1 MTGLALL
8 ASQLRGLLEKRATYA
23 VRRSLTV
30 INVDNDDDDDDDDDD
45 NHGDDDDAHKCF
57 VPGGFSSQ

>member
-30 INVDNDDDDDDDDDD
+30 INVDNDDDDDDD
-45 NHGDDDDAHKCF
+45 NAYKCF